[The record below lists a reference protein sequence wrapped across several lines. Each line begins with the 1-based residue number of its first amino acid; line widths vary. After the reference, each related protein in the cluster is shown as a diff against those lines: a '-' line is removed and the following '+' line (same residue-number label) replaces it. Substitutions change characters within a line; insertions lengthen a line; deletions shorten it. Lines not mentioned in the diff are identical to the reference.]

1 MPTLIFRW
9 FRKTLIVAF
18 AVFGLLATVLLAMIA
33 VPPARPPMLSSIA
46 VGPQISLS
54 DLPQL
59 SRFQARDGTELAFRR
74 YLTAASGAG
83 GDRVAILVHGSSG
96 GSRSMH
102 TLAKA
107 ISERGVETFA
117 MDTRGHGASGT
128 RGDIAY
134 LGQLEHDLADL
145 VGQIRAVRP
154 TAAITLVGFSSGG
167 GFALRAAGSPV
178 QELFAR
184 TVLLAPYLG
193 NDAPT
198 SRPNSGGWASPSV
211 PRILGLFA
219 LRAVGLTCCES
230 LPAIAFAVPAN
241 SEKAQTGVYSFRLLV
256 NFGVFRDYRKYLT
269 AATRP
274 LTVYAGS
281 NDELMFA
288 DKYAAAMRDFPN
300 VNVKVIEGPNH
311 MGLIYD
317 PRAAA
322 TIADDVAGRSPLD

>member
-1 MPTLIFRW
+1 M
-9 FRKTLIVAF
+9 
-18 AVFGLLATVLLAMIA
+18 
-33 VPPARPPMLSSIA
+33 SE
-46 VGPQISLS
+46 
-54 DLPQL
+54 LPEL
-59 SRFQARDGTELAFRR
+59 SRFQARDGTELAFRHYPPLAR
-74 YLTAASGAG
+74 EEA
-83 GDRVAILVHGSSG
+83 GDRVAVLVHGSSG

-107 ISERGVETFA
+107 IAGRGVETFA
-117 MDTRGHGASGT
+117 VDMRGHGASGA

-134 LGQLEHDLADL
+134 LGQLEDDLADL
-145 VGQIRAVRP
+145 VGRIRSTRP
-154 TAAITLVGFSSGG
+154 TAAVTLVGFSSGG
-167 GFALRAAGSPV
+167 GFALRVAASPV
-178 QELFAR
+178 QQLFTR

-211 PRILGLFA
+211 PRILGLVA
-219 LRAVGLTCCES
+219 LRIAGITCCES
-230 LPAIAFAVPAN
+230 LPVIAFAVPAN

-274 LTVYAGS
+274 LTVYVGS

-288 DKYAAAMRDFPN
+288 DKYAAAMQDFPN
-300 VNVKVIEGPNH
+300 IGVRVLDGPNH

-317 PRAAA
+317 PHAASI
-322 TIADDVAGRSPLD
+322 IADDVAKAQPRD